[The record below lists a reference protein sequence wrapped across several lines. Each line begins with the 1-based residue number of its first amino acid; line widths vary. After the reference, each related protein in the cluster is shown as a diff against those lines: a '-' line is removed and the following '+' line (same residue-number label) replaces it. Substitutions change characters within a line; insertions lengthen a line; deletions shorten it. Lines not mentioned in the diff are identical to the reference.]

1 VFVNV
6 NSTLDAAAAAA
17 LSGSGQ
23 YGPLLLV
30 DQASALPSQDVDDL
44 LDNASGYNQEGP
56 TAAVYNHGWIIGD
69 ESEISGASQAR
80 IDSLL
85 DVLPAK

>member
-1 VFVNV
+1 VFANV
-6 NSTLDAAAAAA
+6 NRPLDAAAAAP

-30 DQASALPSQDVDDL
+30 QDASALPQQDVNDL

-69 ESEISGASQAR
+69 QSAISGASQAR